1 MGWPGV
7 CIVALKDLGAAKP
20 FLYDLVEAKTGTW
33 AEPARQNPTIPLKE
47 ISGGSTNKKKRS
59 VVVGDYYPKK
69 VPNSEFADTDYATNS
84 NRAAIKVLNLVIAD
98 DQVNDPAVDEIDSA
112 PAPSISTVEYIN
124 TPRTELGD
132 QVTYELTAVDDAST
146 KYVQF
151 EYRLL
156 PDGDFNP
163 AQYKLTNESTI
174 QETGTGDSYEVR
186 ATAYNFSN
194 KSGGS
199 TTLQI
204 TFPLIERDSSTSDG
218 GQDDVQNDIALP
230 NIRGLEVVNR
240 IDDDNFD
247 KFKSPNCEFRW
258 LKMSNTLPG
267 NITQLNGAVDQH
279 LEGYK
284 IRVTDENGVVL
295 REELVKDSVYTYT
308 YDQNKKDTNGSP
320 VRIFTFEVQAVATT
334 GYVSEYV
341 GFQVENP
348 EPAAPANVTT
358 LAGFTSILFG
368 FDLPTDTDFV
378 GVDFYILEGA
388 SGDVYADG
396 DGTRISGNTYNPDGL
411 SAGTEY
417 QVGAV
422 SADQFGTGGQ
432 IVQFGVSTAL
442 INSDSIGDLTGPITL
457 DESGGRIIT
466 NNNGYLAIMGVTDL
480 PDVVNPIVFAAYDSI
495 LEDTVFYVDVNGE
508 MKLNLLNAEAAL
520 AVGSTVFGES
530 GFQVENNNGDPR
542 LYIGTG
548 EDQQGVTYEN
558 STLTVGREVDIKG
571 VQSVNFS
578 NFLFQSYSPTS
589 IYDFLANEALAGSM
603 SLVNRNL
610 AFLTTSAE
618 TYGSCSYVPQGTH
631 TVDKY
636 SPANAI
642 AIFSAV
648 FLPQEADTSTW
659 GGGELYVG
667 LGGTN
672 INETAT
678 TSSVY
683 FGAWFKFVYK
693 SVGTGTGGLPAFDV
707 YAVVQKQSQV
717 WVSTLIEEVF
727 MEISHD
733 YRVEVLDGE
742 INYYK
747 GSTLQHT
754 ETTDLPS
761 STRDWQPQIAAD
773 GVDLDASTLSSADY
787 ILVTSLEVYFEII

>member
-1 MGWPGV
+1 V
-7 CIVALKDLGAAKP
+7 YK
-20 FLYDLVEAKTGTW
+20 
-33 AEPARQNPTIPLKE
+33 RQ
-47 ISGGSTNKKKRS
+47 
-59 VVVGDYYPKK
+59 
-69 VPNSEFADTDYATNS
+69 ADTDYATNS

-442 INSDSIGDLTGPITL
+442 INSDSIGDL
-457 DESGGRIIT
+457 
-466 NNNGYLAIMGVTDL
+466 
-480 PDVVNPIVFAAYDSI
+480 
-495 LEDTVFYVDVNGE
+495 
-508 MKLNLLNAEAAL
+508 
-520 AVGSTVFGES
+520 
-530 GFQVENNNGDPR
+530 
-542 LYIGTG
+542 
-548 EDQQGVTYEN
+548 
-558 STLTVGREVDIKG
+558 
-571 VQSVNFS
+571 
-578 NFLFQSYSPTS
+578 
-589 IYDFLANEALAGSM
+589 
-603 SLVNRNL
+603 SLI
-610 AFLTTSAE
+610 
-618 TYGSCSYVPQGTH
+618 H
-631 TVDKY
+631 
-636 SPANAI
+636 I
-642 AIFSAV
+642 
-648 FLPQEADTSTW
+648 
-659 GGGELYVG
+659 
-667 LGGTN
+667 
-672 INETAT
+672 
-678 TSSVY
+678 
-683 FGAWFKFVYK
+683 
-693 SVGTGTGGLPAFDV
+693 
-707 YAVVQKQSQV
+707 
-717 WVSTLIEEVF
+717 
-727 MEISHD
+727 
-733 YRVEVLDGE
+733 
-742 INYYK
+742 
-747 GSTLQHT
+747 
-754 ETTDLPS
+754 
-761 STRDWQPQIAAD
+761 
-773 GVDLDASTLSSADY
+773 
-787 ILVTSLEVYFEII
+787 